1 MILNMPTCL
10 AGGANRGTAHV
21 GVIKALEEVGITPSV
36 LAGSSVG
43 SLVAA
48 LYAVGYTPNE
58 LADVFFL

>member
-1 MILNMPTCL
+1 M
-10 AGGANRGTAHV
+10 
-21 GVIKALEEVGITPSV
+21 LEYSEAVGITPSV

-58 LADVFFL
+58 LADVFLSVNFELFRDISFRF